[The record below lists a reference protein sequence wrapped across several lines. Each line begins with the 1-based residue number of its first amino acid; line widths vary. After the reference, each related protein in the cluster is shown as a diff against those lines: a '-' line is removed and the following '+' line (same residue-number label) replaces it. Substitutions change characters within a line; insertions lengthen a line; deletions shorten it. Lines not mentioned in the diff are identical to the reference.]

1 MKLAPIVLCVYNR
14 LGHIQQTV
22 GALRQNVLA
31 GKSELFIFSDGPK
44 NDNDKNKVVGVRRY
58 IRTIAGFKKV
68 SIIERKINYGLAR
81 SIIDGV
87 TDIVNE
93 YGNVIVL
100 EDDLIAAKGF
110 LKFMN
115 ESMELYKN
123 NNRIGMVSGYV
134 FPLRA
139 YPQKP
144 FFLRGGNC
152 WGWGT
157 WERSWNLL
165 EKNPEII
172 LSYILKNNLSEEFD
186 YHGYAGYITAL
197 KRLKKESRT
206 SWAILWYGT
215 QFMNHLFAYHPNYS
229 LIQNVGFD
237 GSGEHCD
244 ISSTYQTK
252 MVSSVKAILVPV
264 RENAFVRK
272 ELTAFYRSRT
282 FFPTLLV
289 QKVLRRMNIIA

>member
-1 MKLAPIVLCVYNR
+1 MKLAPITIFVYNR
-14 LGHIQQTV
+14 PWHIWKTIE
-22 GALRQNVLA
+22 ALQKNVLA
-31 GKSELFIFSDGPK
+31 NKSELFIFSDGPK
-44 NDNDKNKVVGVRRY
+44 DDDDKKKVEEVRRY
-58 IRTIAGFKKV
+58 IRTISGFKKV
-68 SIIERKINYGLAR
+68 SIVERKTNYGLAK

-100 EDDLIAAKGF
+100 EDDLITSNGF

-115 ESMELYKN
+115 KSLKLYKN

-134 FPLRA
+134 FPLKA

-152 WGWGT
+152 WGWAT
-157 WERSWNLL
+157 WKRAWSLFETNS
-165 EKNPEII
+165 EII

-186 YHGYAGYITAL
+186 YQGYAGYITAL
-197 KRLKKESRT
+197 KKLRKGPRT

-215 QFMNHLFAYHPNYS
+215 QFMNLLFAYHPNYS
-229 LIQNVGFD
+229 LIQNMGFD

-252 MVSSVKAILVPV
+252 TVSSVKAISVPV
-264 RENAFVRK
+264 CESAFVRK

-282 FFPTLLV
+282 FFPTLFV
-289 QKVLRRMNIIA
+289 QKVLRRLNIFT